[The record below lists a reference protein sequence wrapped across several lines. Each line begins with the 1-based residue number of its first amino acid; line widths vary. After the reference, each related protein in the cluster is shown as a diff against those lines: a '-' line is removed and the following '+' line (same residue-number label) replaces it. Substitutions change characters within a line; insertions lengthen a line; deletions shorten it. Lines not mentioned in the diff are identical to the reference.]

1 MEKKEV
7 VQKCCIENCKR
18 PYRAKGYCNIHYK
31 KWRQGELPHRRYKT
45 CSAPECRKPITQ
57 KALCAE
63 HYKAKF
69 GKAEEAAA
77 PVTEAPAAPAENA
90 PPAS

>member
-1 MEKKEV
+1 MEQL
-7 VQKCCIENCKR
+7 QKCRVEGCKR
-18 PYRAKGYCNIHYK
+18 AYRAKGYCNIHYK
-31 KWRQGELPHRRYKT
+31 KWRHGELPHRRYKT

-69 GKAEEAAA
+69 GKGEEAAA
-77 PVTEAPAAPAENA
+77 PVTETPAAPAENA